1 MARAVTTADSVEV
14 EAEVMVVEGE
24 AAAMAVAVALVAG
37 LEVRRAVARQV
48 VHQVAMVGW
57 VEVASLAQARF
68 GRASRAMPPAGT
80 PWGRVGAVERLSV
93 RSSPAPKKSVRCE
106 YQCVCVGYAERGS
119 HHTHF
124 STPCLRHFHTI
135 VRLAAGRYRTAHSNM
150 SYRTRTY
157 PST

>member
-1 MARAVTTADSVEV
+1 MARAATTADSVEV

-93 RSSPAPKKSVRCE
+93 RSSPAQIRSQCE
-106 YQCVCVGYAERGS
+106 YQCVGER
-119 HHTHF
+119 F
-124 STPCLRHFHTI
+124 TPHPFFFPRPAFVTFIL
-135 VRLAAGRYRTAHSNM
+135 S
-150 SYRTRTY
+150 
-157 PST
+157 